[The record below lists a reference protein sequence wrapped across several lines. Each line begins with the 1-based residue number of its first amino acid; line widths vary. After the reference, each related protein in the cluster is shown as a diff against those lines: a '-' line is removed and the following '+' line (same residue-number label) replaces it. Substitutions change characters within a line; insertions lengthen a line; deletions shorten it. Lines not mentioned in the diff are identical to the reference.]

1 MGYSE
6 KTDQIVFKYYY
17 EGLPEDEK
25 TSIRD
30 GFLSASGIAYTS
42 FYYKL
47 RKGKFSLLEQN
58 KLEELCNQKF
68 SWQWKGR

>member
-1 MGYSE
+1 ME
-6 KTDQIVFKYYY
+6 NTKKTDQIVFKYYY
-17 EGLPEDEK
+17 EGLSEDEK

-47 RKGKFSLLEQN
+47 RHEKFSKLEQS

-68 SWQWKGR
+68 TWQ